1 MAEVVYFPCAVM
13 SAWCA
18 VLSLKTYVRR
28 QARALLWGGLCFMGL
43 ATNNAVLFLDRVS
56 WLAMDLSLVRAALG
70 AVAGLVFAIAL
81 AWDTR

>member
-1 MAEVVYFPCAVM
+1 MVCRSLAEDLRPTTSTRVVVGRPVFH
-13 SAWCA
+13 
-18 VLSLKTYVRR
+18 
-28 QARALLWGGLCFMGL
+28 GL

-56 WLAMDLSLVRAALG
+56 WLEMDLSLVRAALG